1 MLFLNVLTRL
11 DITEAVTRL
20 CRYMHAPTSAQLK
33 DAIYVLR
40 YLKGTPKMGIT
51 FRALSPPLT
60 LSGFTDSNFTTPDN
74 NGKSVS
80 GYVFSMGSGTIS
92 YRSRLQSTV
101 AKSTVEA

>member
-1 MLFLNVLTRL
+1 MFLSVLTRP

-33 DAIYVLR
+33 DAIYILR
-40 YLKGTPKMGIT
+40 YLKGTADMGIT
-51 FRALSPPLT
+51 FTAVPGPLT
-60 LSGFTDSNFTTPDN
+60 LSGFSDSNFTTPDS

-80 GYVFSMGSGTIS
+80 GYSFSMGAGAIS

-101 AKSTVEA
+101 AKSTAEA